1 MRRGCLFLDR
11 ENRVADGRRS
21 AVHRAPLMATLGP
34 RGGAPR
40 RVAVVAKTAKA
51 DCRSHHLLRNEGKA
65 YSTMPSALSEP
76 PESLASSSALPADVW
91 APVVPR
97 FYGLYIPVDAEGK
110 KLCGC
115 HQDCDGYIHA
125 DCPVDWAT
133 PILLMEDCGVPVD
146 LGRMRKAERKQCW
159 SLVDRLHEAGVAH
172 GSAYPRNML
181 AQPGPLSLP
190 RSERSMATP
199 SFRIASFG
207 RTEVLW
213 PRPGPPTRLAVHSFQ
228 KVREQDVQTV
238 LSALRLWEED
248 EEHEQKALGW

>member
-1 MRRGCLFLDR
+1 MRRGYLFLDR
-11 ENRVADGRRS
+11 ENQVADGRRS

-34 RGGAPR
+34 KGGTPK

-51 DCRSHHLLRNEGKA
+51 NCRSHYLLRNEGRA
-65 YSTMPSALSEP
+65 YSTMPLALSGRFGP
-76 PESLASSSALPADVW
+76 APSSSTPPTDVD
-91 APVVPR
+91 AAVIPR
-97 FYGLYIPVDAEGK
+97 FYGLYIPVDSQGK

-115 HQDCDGYIHA
+115 HQECDGYIHA

-133 PILLMEDCGVPVD
+133 PILLMEDCGAPVD
-146 LGRMRKAERKQCW
+146 LGRMKKAERKQCW
-159 SLVDRLHEAGVAH
+159 SLVDRLHESGVAH
-172 GSAYPRNML
+172 GSAHPRNIL
-181 AQPGPLSLP
+181 VQPGPFSLP

-228 KVREQDVQTV
+228 KVREQDVQTA
-238 LSALRLWEED
+238 LSALCLWEED
-248 EEHEQKALGW
+248 K